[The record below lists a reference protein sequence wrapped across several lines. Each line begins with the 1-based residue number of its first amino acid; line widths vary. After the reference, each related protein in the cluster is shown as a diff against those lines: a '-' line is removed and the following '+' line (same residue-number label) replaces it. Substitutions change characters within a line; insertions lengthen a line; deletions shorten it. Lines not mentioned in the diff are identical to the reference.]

1 MFDTRYTEEGCS
13 KETPDIS
20 TLQCAQGES
29 DFLVCFVLFCF
40 IVHKRENIQ
49 RHLPKLKAERGG
61 GRLDMASEKGIL
73 ARDRD

>member
-1 MFDTRYTEEGCS
+1 MIFWS
-13 KETPDIS
+13 
-20 TLQCAQGES
+20 
-29 DFLVCFVLFCF
+29 VCFVCVVLFL

-73 ARDRD
+73 ARDRE